1 MIGLGSNVASGTF
14 SSQELV
20 KGAFSAVEY
29 DAVRLVSTS
38 SLYATPCIPAG
49 AGPDYVNAVALLET
63 SLSAEALLA
72 RLHEI
77 EKKFDRR
84 REERWA
90 SRTLDLDL
98 LDFGGRVAP
107 SREMW
112 QRWHDLPFEQQK
124 TLFPD
129 DMILP
134 HPRIQDR
141 AFVLVP
147 LVEIAPD
154 WRHPVLRRSA
164 RELLEELTED
174 QLAGIRA
181 I

>member
-1 MIGLGSNVASGTF
+1 MIALGSNVASTTL
-14 SSQELV
+14 SSGGLV
-20 KGAFSAVEY
+20 KAAFSAVEN
-29 DAVRLVSTS
+29 DSVRLVSAS
-38 SLYATPCIPAG
+38 RLYATPCVPEG
-49 AGPDYVNAVALLET
+49 AGPDYVNAVAVVET
-63 SLSAEALLA
+63 DLSAEALLA

-77 EKKFDRR
+77 EKEFERR
-84 REERWA
+84 REGRWA

-98 LDFGGRVAP
+98 LDHGGHVAP
-107 SREMW
+107 NLETW
-112 QRWHDLPFEQQK
+112 QQWHDLPFEQQK

-129 DMILP
+129 CMILP

-164 RELLEELTED
+164 RELLAELTED